1 MKLYYWDRKLADM
14 MSSYWVNFAATADPN
29 GRGLPVWPVWTEKDT
44 QVMEFGDKIQ
54 IKPLPRQAEVEFWD
68 KVNLRVYRQ

>member
-1 MKLYYWDRKLADM
+1 
-14 MSSYWVNFAATADPN
+14 
-29 GRGLPVWPVWTEKDT
+29 
-44 QVMEFGDKIQ
+44 MEFGDKIQ